1 MKAIF
6 VHLSGSKRGKTESFT
21 DSKIGIGTDSS
32 SNLRFNLLT
41 DKNTSPLH
49 AEINL
54 RECDYILKDLDSSKG
69 TFVNNR
75 LIEEVVI
82 HDGDLIEFG
91 DNGPRVRFRIKA
103 EEGDVCKPF
112 REMLADSMDL
122 AREPHKGRKLITAT
136 SFLKNLLTEAFTQS
150 SFKFK
155 LVTLLI
161 FFLTTVGT
169 GTLFYAIY
177 SSLTETTK
185 RVELLE
191 FESAIGEK
199 IIKDFSKGVCLIQC
213 SYSLVDEV
221 SGEPLKV
228 WDSERLQT
236 KDAFDITG
244 TGFIISNSGKVLT
257 NRHVAEPWWKQLGNF
272 IPTEPGLKP
281 RIEVLRAFFPNVKNP
296 VLLKLEKVSEVADVA
311 LLSFEPEGID
321 IPVLELDLSGKDA
334 IEGEPVV
341 LLGYPAGMKAL
352 FAKTDPDIAKE
363 ISKLP
368 FLEAAQELSNH
379 HLIKPIS
386 TQGHI
391 SDVLN
396 ERIIYDALT
405 TVGGSGGPLFN
416 NKGKVIAINYGIFR
430 GFSGANFGV
439 PIKYAIELIE
449 DEKH

>member
-54 RECDYILKDLDSSKG
+54 KECDYILKDLGSSKG

-75 LIEEVVI
+75 LINEVVI
-82 HDGDLIEFG
+82 HDGDLVEFG
-91 DNGPRVRFRIKA
+91 DNGPRVRFRTKI

-155 LVTLLI
+155 FVTLLI

-169 GTLFYAIY
+169 GTLFYTIY
-177 SSLTETTK
+177 TSLTETTK

-199 IIKDFSKGVCLIQC
+199 IIKDFSKGICLIQC
-213 SYSLVDEV
+213 SYSFVDEA

-257 NRHVAEPWWKQLGNF
+257 NRHVVEPWWKQLENF

>member
-150 SFKFK
+150 SFEFKF
-155 LVTLLI
+155 VTLLI

-169 GTLFYAIY
+169 GTLFYTIY
-177 SSLTETTK
+177 TSLTETTK

-199 IIKDFSKGVCLIQC
+199 IIKDFSKGICLIQC
-213 SYSLVDEV
+213 SYSFIDEV

-228 WDSERLQT
+228 WDSERLLT

-416 NKGKVIAINYGIFR
+416 NKGKVIAINYGIFL

-439 PIKYAIELIE
+439 PIKYAIALIE

>member
-6 VHLSGSKRGKTESFT
+6 VHLSGSKRGKTEFFT

-32 SNLRFNLLT
+32 CNLRFNLLT

-54 RECDYILKDLDSSKG
+54 KECDYILKDLDSPKG
-69 TFVNNR
+69 TFINNR
-75 LIEEVVI
+75 LIKEVVI

-122 AREPHKGRKLITAT
+122 AREPYKGRKLITAT
-136 SFLKNLLTEAFTQS
+136 SFFKSLLNEAFTQS

-161 FFLTTVGT
+161 FLLTTVGI
-169 GTLFYAIY
+169 GTLFYTIY

-191 FESAIGEK
+191 FESVIGEK
-199 IIKDFSKGVCLIQC
+199 IIKDFSNGICLIQC
-213 SYSLVDEV
+213 SFSLVDEV
-221 SGEPLKV
+221 SGEPLKA
-228 WDSERLQT
+228 WNNGRLLT
-236 KDAFDITG
+236 NNSTG
-244 TGFIISNSGKVLT
+244 TGFIISKNGKVLT
-257 NRHVAEPWWKQLGNF
+257 NRHVVEPWWHQTTYF
-272 IPTEPGLKP
+272 TSIEPGLKP

-321 IPVLELDLSGKDA
+321 IPVLELDLSGMDA

-341 LLGYPAGMKAL
+341 LLGYPAGMNAL
-352 FAKTDPDIAKE
+352 FAKTDPDIAKG

-439 PIKYAIELIE
+439 PIKYAIELLE

>member
-54 RECDYILKDLDSSKG
+54 KECDYILKDLGSSKG

-75 LIEEVVI
+75 LINEVVI
-82 HDGDLIEFG
+82 HDGDLVEFG
-91 DNGPRVRFRIKA
+91 DNGPRVRFRTKI

-155 LVTLLI
+155 FVTLLI

-169 GTLFYAIY
+169 GTLFYTIY
-177 SSLTETTK
+177 TSLTETTK

-199 IIKDFSKGVCLIQC
+199 IIKDFSKGICLIQC
-213 SYSLVDEV
+213 SFSLVDEV
-221 SGEPLKV
+221 SGEPLKA
-228 WDSERLQT
+228 WNSGRFLT
-236 KDAFDITG
+236 NNLTG

-257 NRHVAEPWWKQLGNF
+257 NRHVVEPGWNQTANF

-281 RIEVLRAFFPNVKNP
+281 RIEVLRAFFPNVKDP
-296 VLLKLEKVSEVADVA
+296 VLLKLEKISEVADVA
-311 LLSFEPEGID
+311 LLSFEPEGMD
-321 IPVLELDLSGKDA
+321 ISVLELDLSGMDA

-341 LLGYPAGMKAL
+341 LLGYPAGMNAL

>member
-32 SNLRFNLLT
+32 CNLRFNLLT

-54 RECDYILKDLDSSKG
+54 KECDYILKDLDSSKG
-69 TFVNNR
+69 TFINNR

-136 SFLKNLLTEAFTQS
+136 SFFRSLLTEAFTQS

-161 FFLTTVGT
+161 FLLTTVGT
-169 GTLFYAIY
+169 GTLFYTIY
-177 SSLTETTK
+177 SGLTETTK

-199 IIKDFSKGVCLIQC
+199 IIKDFSKGICLIQC
-213 SYSLVDEV
+213 SFSLVDEV
-221 SGEPLKV
+221 SGEPLKA
-228 WDSERLQT
+228 WNNGRLLT
-236 KDAFDITG
+236 NNSTG
-244 TGFIISNSGKVLT
+244 TGFIIAKNGKVLT
-257 NRHVAEPWWKQLGNF
+257 NRHVVEPWWHQTAYF
-272 IPTEPGLKP
+272 TSIEPGLKP

-321 IPVLELDLSGKDA
+321 IPVLELDLSGMDA

-352 FAKTDPDIAKE
+352 FAKTDPDIAKG

>member
-1 MKAIF
+1 
-6 VHLSGSKRGKTESFT
+6 
-21 DSKIGIGTDSS
+21 
-32 SNLRFNLLT
+32 
-41 DKNTSPLH
+41 
-49 AEINL
+49 
-54 RECDYILKDLDSSKG
+54 
-69 TFVNNR
+69 
-75 LIEEVVI
+75 
-82 HDGDLIEFG
+82 
-91 DNGPRVRFRIKA
+91 
-103 EEGDVCKPF
+103 
-112 REMLADSMDL
+112 MLADSMDL
-122 AREPHKGRKLITAT
+122 AREPHKGRRLITAT

-150 SFKFK
+150 SFRFK

-169 GTLFYAIY
+169 GTLFYTIY

-199 IIKDFSKGVCLIQC
+199 IIKDFSKGICLIQC
-213 SYSLVDEV
+213 SFSLVDEV
-221 SGEPLKV
+221 SGEPLKA
-228 WDSERLQT
+228 WNSGRLLT
-236 KDAFDITG
+236 NNLTG

-257 NRHVAEPWWKQLGNF
+257 NRHVVEPGWNQTANF

-281 RIEVLRAFFPNVKNP
+281 RIEVLRAFFPNVKEP
-296 VLLKLEKVSEVADVA
+296 VLLKLEKISEVADVA
-311 LLSFEPEGID
+311 LLSFEPEGMD
-321 IPVLELDLSGKDA
+321 ISVLELDLSGMDA

-341 LLGYPAGMKAL
+341 LLGYPAGMNAL

>member
-199 IIKDFSKGVCLIQC
+199 IIKDFSKGICLIQC
-213 SYSLVDEV
+213 SFSLVDEV

-228 WDSERLQT
+228 WDSERLLT
-236 KDAFDITG
+236 NDLTG

-257 NRHVAEPWWKQLGNF
+257 NRHVVEPWWKQLGNF

>member
-54 RECDYILKDLDSSKG
+54 RECDYILKDLNSSKG

-75 LIEEVVI
+75 LIEEAVI

-169 GTLFYAIY
+169 GTLFYTIY
-177 SSLTETTK
+177 TSLTETTK

-199 IIKDFSKGVCLIQC
+199 IIKDFSKGICLIQC
-213 SYSLVDEV
+213 SFSLVDKV
-221 SGEPLKV
+221 SGEPLKA
-228 WDSERLQT
+228 WNNGCLLT
-236 KDAFDITG
+236 NNLTG
-244 TGFIISNSGKVLT
+244 TGFIINRNGKVLT
-257 NRHVAEPWWKQLGNF
+257 NRHVVEPWWKQPENF

-439 PIKYAIELIE
+439 PIKYAIALIE

>member
-6 VHLSGSKRGKTESFT
+6 VHLSGSKRGKTEFFT
-21 DSKIGIGTDSS
+21 DSKICIGTDSS
-32 SNLRFNLLT
+32 CNLRFNLLT

-54 RECDYILKDLDSSKG
+54 KECDYILKDLDSPKG
-69 TFVNNR
+69 TFINNR
-75 LIEEVVI
+75 LIKEVVI

-136 SFLKNLLTEAFTQS
+136 SFFKSLLTEAFTQS

-161 FFLTTVGT
+161 FLLTTVGI
-169 GTLFYAIY
+169 GTLFYTIY

-191 FESAIGEK
+191 FESVIGEK
-199 IIKDFSKGVCLIQC
+199 IIKDFSNGICLIQC
-213 SYSLVDEV
+213 SFSLVDEV
-221 SGEPLKV
+221 SGEPLKA
-228 WDSERLQT
+228 WNNGRLLT
-236 KDAFDITG
+236 NNSTG
-244 TGFIISNSGKVLT
+244 TGFIISKNGKVLT
-257 NRHVAEPWWKQLGNF
+257 NRHVVEPWWHQTTYF
-272 IPTEPGLKP
+272 TSIEPGLKP

-321 IPVLELDLSGKDA
+321 IPVLELDLSGMDA

-341 LLGYPAGMKAL
+341 LLGYPAGMNAL
-352 FAKTDPDIAKE
+352 FAKTDPDIAKG

-439 PIKYAIELIE
+439 PIKYAIELLE

>member
-54 RECDYILKDLDSSKG
+54 KECDYILKDLGSSKG

-75 LIEEVVI
+75 LINEVVI
-82 HDGDLIEFG
+82 HDGDLVEFG
-91 DNGPRVRFRIKA
+91 DNGPRVRFRTKI

-150 SFKFK
+150 SFRFK

-169 GTLFYAIY
+169 GTLFYTIY

-199 IIKDFSKGVCLIQC
+199 IIKDFSKGICLIQC
-213 SYSLVDEV
+213 SFSLVDEV
-221 SGEPLKV
+221 SGEPLKA
-228 WDSERLQT
+228 WNSGRLLT
-236 KDAFDITG
+236 NNLTG

-257 NRHVAEPWWKQLGNF
+257 NRHIVEPGWNQTANF

-281 RIEVLRAFFPNVKNP
+281 RIEVLRAFFPNVKEP
-296 VLLKLEKVSEVADVA
+296 VLLKLEKISEVADVA
-311 LLSFEPEGID
+311 LLSFEPEGMD
-321 IPVLELDLSGKDA
+321 ISVLELDLSGMDA

-341 LLGYPAGMKAL
+341 LLGYPAGMNAL

>member
-54 RECDYILKDLDSSKG
+54 KECDYILKDLGSSKG

-75 LIEEVVI
+75 LINEVVI
-82 HDGDLIEFG
+82 HDGDLVEFG
-91 DNGPRVRFRIKA
+91 DNGPRVRFRTKI

-155 LVTLLI
+155 FVTLLI

-169 GTLFYAIY
+169 GTLFYTIY
-177 SSLTETTK
+177 TSLTETTK

-199 IIKDFSKGVCLIQC
+199 IIKDFSKGICLIQC
-213 SYSLVDEV
+213 SFSLVDEV
-221 SGEPLKV
+221 SGEPLKA
-228 WDSERLQT
+228 WNSGRFLT
-236 KDAFDITG
+236 NNLTG

-257 NRHVAEPWWKQLGNF
+257 NRHVVEPGWNQTANF

-281 RIEVLRAFFPNVKNP
+281 RIEVLRAFFPNVKEP
-296 VLLKLEKVSEVADVA
+296 VLLKLEKISEVADVA
-311 LLSFEPEGID
+311 LLSFEPEGMD
-321 IPVLELDLSGKDA
+321 ISVLELDLSGMDA

-341 LLGYPAGMKAL
+341 LLGYPAGMNAL

-449 DEKH
+449 DENH

>member
-54 RECDYILKDLDSSKG
+54 RECDYILKDLNSSKG

-75 LIEEVVI
+75 LIEEAVI

-199 IIKDFSKGVCLIQC
+199 IIKDFSKGICLIQC
-213 SYSLVDEV
+213 SYSFVDEV

>member
-54 RECDYILKDLDSSKG
+54 KECDYILKDLDSSKG

-75 LIEEVVI
+75 VIKEVVI

-91 DNGPRVRFRIKA
+91 DNGPRIRFRIKA

-122 AREPHKGRKLITAT
+122 AREPHKGRRLITAT

-150 SFKFK
+150 SFRFK

-169 GTLFYAIY
+169 GTLFYTIY

-199 IIKDFSKGVCLIQC
+199 IIKDFSKGICLIQC
-213 SYSLVDEV
+213 SFSLVDEV
-221 SGEPLKV
+221 SGEPLKA
-228 WDSERLQT
+228 WNSGRLLT
-236 KDAFDITG
+236 NNLTG

-257 NRHVAEPWWKQLGNF
+257 NRHVVEPGWNQTANF

-281 RIEVLRAFFPNVKNP
+281 RIEVLRAFFPNVKEP
-296 VLLKLEKVSEVADVA
+296 VLLKLEKISEVADVA
-311 LLSFEPEGID
+311 LLSFEPEGMD
-321 IPVLELDLSGKDA
+321 ISVLELDLSGMDA

-341 LLGYPAGMKAL
+341 LLGYPAGMNAL

>member
-75 LIEEVVI
+75 LIEEAVI

-155 LVTLLI
+155 FVTLLI

-169 GTLFYAIY
+169 GTLFYTIY
-177 SSLTETTK
+177 TSLTETTK

-199 IIKDFSKGVCLIQC
+199 IIKDFSKGICLIQC
-213 SYSLVDEV
+213 SFSLVDEV
-221 SGEPLKV
+221 SGEPLKA
-228 WDSERLQT
+228 WNSGRFLT
-236 KDAFDITG
+236 NNLTG

-257 NRHVAEPWWKQLGNF
+257 NRHVVEPGWNQTANF

-281 RIEVLRAFFPNVKNP
+281 RIEVLRAFFPNVKEP
-296 VLLKLEKVSEVADVA
+296 VLLKLEKISEVADVA
-311 LLSFEPEGID
+311 LLSFEPEGMD
-321 IPVLELDLSGKDA
+321 ISVLELDLSGMDA

-341 LLGYPAGMKAL
+341 LLGYPAGMNAL

>member
-54 RECDYILKDLDSSKG
+54 KECDYILKDLGSSKG

-75 LIEEVVI
+75 LINEVVI
-82 HDGDLIEFG
+82 HDGDLVEFG
-91 DNGPRVRFRIKA
+91 DNGPRVRFRTKI

-155 LVTLLI
+155 FVTLLI

-169 GTLFYAIY
+169 GTLFYTIY
-177 SSLTETTK
+177 TSLTETTK

-199 IIKDFSKGVCLIQC
+199 IIKDFSKGICLIQC
-213 SYSLVDEV
+213 SFSLVDEV
-221 SGEPLKV
+221 SGEPLKA
-228 WDSERLQT
+228 WNSGRLLT
-236 KDAFDITG
+236 NNLTG

-257 NRHVAEPWWKQLGNF
+257 NRHIVEPGWNQTANF

-281 RIEVLRAFFPNVKNP
+281 RIEVLRAFFPNVKDP
-296 VLLKLEKVSEVADVA
+296 VLLKLEKISEVADVA
-311 LLSFEPEGID
+311 LLSFEPEGMD
-321 IPVLELDLSGKDA
+321 ISVLELDLSGMDA

-341 LLGYPAGMKAL
+341 LLGYPAGMNAL

>member
-6 VHLSGSKRGKTESFT
+6 VHLSGSKRGKTELFT
-21 DSKIGIGTDSS
+21 DSKIGIGTDASC
-32 SNLRFNLLT
+32 NLRFNPLT

-54 RECDYILKDLDSSKG
+54 RECDYILNDLDSSKG

-75 LIEEVVI
+75 LIKEVVI

-91 DNGPRVRFRIKA
+91 DDGPRLRFRIKA

-122 AREPHKGRKLITAT
+122 AREPHKGRTLITAT
-136 SFLKNLLTEAFTQS
+136 SFFKSLLSEAFTQS
-150 SFKFK
+150 SSKFK

-161 FFLTTVGT
+161 FFLTTVGI
-169 GTLFYAIY
+169 GTLFYTIY
-177 SSLTETTK
+177 SGLTETTK

-213 SYSLVDEV
+213 SFSLVDEV
-221 SGEPLKV
+221 SGEPLKA
-228 WDSERLQT
+228 WNNGRLLT
-236 KDAFDITG
+236 NNLTG
-244 TGFIISNSGKVLT
+244 TGFIISKNGKVLT
-257 NRHVAEPWWKQLGNF
+257 NRHVVEPWWNQTAYF
-272 IPTEPGLKP
+272 VPIEPGLKP

-296 VLLKLEKVSEVADVA
+296 VLLKLEKVSQVADVA

-321 IPVLELDLSGKDA
+321 VPVLELDLSGHDA

-341 LLGYPAGMKAL
+341 LLGYPAGMNAL

-363 ISKLP
+363 ISRLP

-379 HLIKPIS
+379 RLIKPIS

-416 NKGKVIAINYGIFR
+416 NKGKVVAINYGIFR

>member
-6 VHLSGSKRGKTESFT
+6 VHLSGSKRGKTEFFT
-21 DSKIGIGTDSS
+21 DSKICIGTDSS
-32 SNLRFNLLT
+32 CNLRFNLLT

-54 RECDYILKDLDSSKG
+54 KECDYILKDLDSPKG
-69 TFVNNR
+69 TFINNR
-75 LIEEVVI
+75 LIKEVVI

-136 SFLKNLLTEAFTQS
+136 SFFKSLLTEAFTQS

-161 FFLTTVGT
+161 FLLTTVGI
-169 GTLFYAIY
+169 GTLFYTIY

-191 FESAIGEK
+191 FESVIGEK
-199 IIKDFSKGVCLIQC
+199 IIKDFSNGICLIQC
-213 SYSLVDEV
+213 SFSLVDEV
-221 SGEPLKV
+221 SGEPLKA
-228 WDSERLQT
+228 WNNGRLLT
-236 KDAFDITG
+236 NNSTG
-244 TGFIISNSGKVLT
+244 TGFIISKNGKVLT
-257 NRHVAEPWWKQLGNF
+257 NRHVVEPWWHQTTYF
-272 IPTEPGLKP
+272 TSIEPGLKP
-281 RIEVLRAFFPNVKNP
+281 RIEVLRAFFPNVKDP

-321 IPVLELDLSGKDA
+321 IPVLELDLSGMDA

-341 LLGYPAGMKAL
+341 LLGYPAGMNAL
-352 FAKTDPDIAKE
+352 FAKTDPDIAKG

-416 NKGKVIAINYGIFR
+416 NRGKVIAINYGIFR

-439 PIKYAIELIE
+439 PIKYAIELLE

>member
-6 VHLSGSKRGKTESFT
+6 VHLSGSKRGKTEFFP

-32 SNLRFNLLT
+32 CKLRFNPLA
-41 DKNTSPLH
+41 DKNTSHLH

-54 RECDYILKDLDSSKG
+54 RECDYILKDLGSSKG

-75 LIEEVVI
+75 LINEVVI

-136 SFLKNLLTEAFTQS
+136 SFFKSLLTEAFTQS
-150 SFKFK
+150 SLKFR
-155 LVTLLI
+155 LVTVFI
-161 FFLTTVGT
+161 FFLTFIGII
-169 GTLFYAIY
+169 TLFHTIY

-199 IIKDFSKGVCLIQC
+199 IIKDFSRGVCLIQC
-213 SYSLVDEV
+213 SFSLVDEV
-221 SGEPLKV
+221 SGEPLKA
-228 WDSERLQT
+228 WGNGRLLT
-236 KDAFDITG
+236 NNLTG
-244 TGFIISNSGKVLT
+244 TGFIISKTGKVLT
-257 NRHVAEPWWKQLGNF
+257 NRHVVEPWWHQTTHF

-296 VLLKLEKVSEVADVA
+296 VLLKVEKISEVADVA
-311 LLSFEPEGID
+311 LLSFDPEGLD
-321 IPVLELDLSGKDA
+321 IPVLELDLSGMDA
-334 IEGEPVV
+334 IEGESVV
-341 LLGYPAGMKAL
+341 LLGYPAGMNAL
-352 FAKTDPDIAKE
+352 LAKTDPDIAQE

-368 FLEAAQELSNH
+368 FLETAQELSNH
-379 HLIKPIS
+379 RLIKPIS